1 MPKLNQTAVIKS
13 MDDENAVVAGYG
25 VIYGGEDLEGENF
38 QPDTDFMLD
47 LVPVKMVFY
56 DHTLQHEV
64 KHMLGNATVT
74 PNDSGLWVEAQL
86 DRHKAY
92 VNEILRLVEEGILGW
107 SSGSVG
113 HLVEREGKTI
123 KRWPIIEFS
132 LTPTPAEPRTLGVER
147 LKALAKEFP
156 ELKALV
162 PKEAGKALGNAASEK
177 LAKDSTHLKNKE
189 THNMSDITLSMEEYK
204 DLLKAQVKAP
214 DVKPDKPA
222 EVEDPAIKALQE
234 RLTLLTEL
242 IEKSPAL
249 KDAGYVAPDSEE
261 DHPEAKSFGDFLLAV
276 RNGNVKRVKSVYKT
290 ALAEDA
296 GSTGGYLVP
305 TQFVQPL
312 IAAAEPFSVLRRAGA
327 TVIPMTGKTLEVPA
341 LDVETAPSAGDTAF
355 SAGVVAYWEGEADT
369 LTESEPRFRMI
380 ELVAH
385 KLAGYSLASNEVR
398 ADAAASVETL
408 LTTMFGRA
416 IGSKEN
422 YAFFRGD
429 GAGKPLGI
437 LESGALISATRA
449 TASKVALDDIGEM
462 VGDLLPSSWGKGAWF
477 INPAVVQQL
486 IGLVSSPLAWMND
499 LRSGMP
505 VQLLGM
511 PLYVTGALPGL
522 NTAGDILLVD
532 PSYYLIGDRQQ
543 ISIAYSEHYAFV
555 TDQAAWRFTYRVDG
569 QPWLNN
575 EITLEDAATQVS
587 PYVALAAA

>member
-1 MPKLNQTAVIKS
+1 
-13 MDDENAVVAGYG
+13 
-25 VIYGGEDLEGENF
+25 
-38 QPDTDFMLD
+38 
-47 LVPVKMVFY
+47 
-56 DHTLQHEV
+56 
-64 KHMLGNATVT
+64 
-74 PNDSGLWVEAQL
+74 
-86 DRHKAY
+86 
-92 VNEILRLVEEGILGW
+92 
-107 SSGSVG
+107 
-113 HLVEREGKTI
+113 
-123 KRWPIIEFS
+123 
-132 LTPTPAEPRTLGVER
+132 
-147 LKALAKEFP
+147 
-156 ELKALV
+156 
-162 PKEAGKALGNAASEK
+162 
-177 LAKDSTHLKNKE
+177 
-189 THNMSDITLSMEEYK
+189 
-204 DLLKAQVKAP
+204 
-214 DVKPDKPA
+214 
-222 EVEDPAIKALQE
+222 
-234 RLTLLTEL
+234 
-242 IEKSPAL
+242 
-249 KDAGYVAPDSEE
+249 
-261 DHPEAKSFGDFLLAV
+261 
-276 RNGNVKRVKSVYKT
+276 
-290 ALAEDA
+290 
-296 GSTGGYLVP
+296 
-305 TQFVQPL
+305 
-312 IAAAEPFSVLRRAGA
+312 
-327 TVIPMTGKTLEVPA
+327 
-341 LDVETAPSAGDTAF
+341 
-355 SAGVVAYWEGEADT
+355 
-369 LTESEPRFRMI
+369 MI

-398 ADAAASVETL
+398 ADAAASVEAL

-429 GAGKPLGI
+429 GVGKPLGI

-587 PYVALAAA
+587 PYVALAAG